1 MAAKYA
7 FYVKPDMMDPSEF
20 FAMLFGNEA
29 FEFLIG
35 ETAVALAKGGDITEA
50 EMKVLQKR
58 REAQLA
64 VNLVCTKMLQLS

>member
-1 MAAKYA
+1 MCTY
-7 FYVKPDMMDPSEF
+7 PDMMDPSEF

-35 ETAVALAKGGDITEA
+35 ETAVALAKGGDITDA

-64 VNLVCTKMLQLS
+64 VNLVR